1 MMSLASLLAIEQAWV
16 WRASFAIFGLAG
28 AVESALVIARGR
40 RLGQPGPLVRA
51 ADWLSFAIYGL
62 AALVAI
68 WSDLPDE
75 LGIDLRARS
84 SFEGML
90 VALLLL
96 LGVSLAAALFVT
108 TGPQTKRSGSF
119 TE

>member
-1 MMSLASLLAIEQAWV
+1 M
-16 WRASFAIFGLAG
+16 
-28 AVESALVIARGR
+28 
-40 RLGQPGPLVRA
+40 RA

-75 LGIDLRARS
+75 LGIDLRALEL
-84 SFEGML
+84 EGML